1 MSESEPDI
9 LLQKAFEQCERL
21 GHPLD
26 AEQKEILRSTLHQ
39 ETHPNP
45 LAQLTED
52 QRQAVLQ
59 FAQDQP
65 DWKTSLLNDWL
76 QDRDSGVMQFIRDQY
91 GLAWLNSVM
100 PEDLAAYRDRET
112 RLNIGDR
119 IEVSNTLWEWVQE
132 DDREWYTCTVI
143 GLSEAENSQD
153 TRCTIRFE
161 NGQEYEIQ
169 GVYDWNRSNWR

>member
-1 MSESEPDI
+1 MSEFDFDS

-26 AEQKEILRSTLHQ
+26 ADQKEILRSTLQQ
-39 ETHPNP
+39 ETRSNP
-45 LAQLTED
+45 LTQLTEE

-59 FAQDQP
+59 FAQQS

-76 QDRDSGVMQFIRDQY
+76 QNRNSGAMQFIRDQY
-91 GLAWLNSVM
+91 GLSWLNSVTA
-100 PEDLAAYRDRET
+100 EDLAAYRDQET

-119 IEVSNTLWEWVQE
+119 IEVSNALWEWVQA
-132 DDREWYTCTVI
+132 DDQEWYTCTVI
-143 GLSEAENSQD
+143 GLSESDNSQQ
-153 TRCTIRFE
+153 TRCTIRFD